1 MAYFYFDFRD
11 ANKQDLCD
19 LLSSLLTQLSAGS
32 GPCYDILSD
41 LYLAHGGG
49 RNRPSDSTLV
59 ECLKKMLILS
69 HQCPTYLII
78 DAIDESPSTSESG
91 VASPRETVL
100 QLLEELD
107 NLSLTNLRICV
118 TSRPEIDIRNVLEP
132 LTSLRVSLH
141 DQSGQSKDISDYVR
155 SVVYSS
161 SERIMRRWRAE
172 DKELII
178 ETLPKKGDGGYVNYF
193 TVVIVV

>member
-1 MAYFYFDFRD
+1 MIQDIEAMCEAGNASMAYFYFDFRD

-78 DAIDESPSTSESG
+78 DAIDESPSTSE
-91 VASPRETVL
+91 
-100 QLLEELD
+100 
-107 NLSLTNLRICV
+107 
-118 TSRPEIDIRNVLEP
+118 
-132 LTSLRVSLH
+132 
-141 DQSGQSKDISDYVR
+141 
-155 SVVYSS
+155 
-161 SERIMRRWRAE
+161 
-172 DKELII
+172 
-178 ETLPKKGDGGYVNYF
+178 
-193 TVVIVV
+193 